1 MPYATYADIINAHE
15 ETTII
20 ELSDDNRDG
29 IADVGVIDAVL
40 GQADDEI
47 HARIATRYAV
57 PMNPIPA
64 LAKRLA
70 VSLAIGLLFA
80 RRSGDLPLSVK
91 EQVQSAKKLLD
102 RIGEGK
108 ADFGAT
114 ALPASD
120 AVHLD
125 VRMTSQVRI
134 FSRTRMKGF

>member
-1 MPYATYADIINAHE
+1 MAYATYTDLITAHE
-15 ETTII
+15 EVTII
-20 ELSDDNRDG
+20 QLSDDNHDG
-29 IADVGVIDAVL
+29 IADVAVIDAVL
-40 GQADDEI
+40 AQADDEI

-57 PMNPIPA
+57 PMNPVPA

-108 ADFGAT
+108 ADFGAA
-114 ALPASD
+114 ALPVSD
-120 AVHLD
+120 AIHLD
-125 VRMTSQVRI
+125 VRMQSQPRI
-134 FSRTRMKGF
+134 FNRTRMKGF